1 MNLRA
6 IDLNLLVALDALLAE
21 RHVTRAGARV
31 GLSQPA
37 MSNALS
43 RLRALFGD
51 ALLVRTPA
59 GMELTPR
66 ALELIDP
73 VRGVLRQVERV
84 MTTEEAFDPLDSRR
98 SFTLRLSDLLG
109 RLLLPG
115 LTARL
120 RAQAPHVTL
129 DIVHLPPAG
138 TVDALEADSCDLA
151 VSMGLAHGGSI
162 HAEPVLQDR
171 MVCLMAADHPAA
183 AKTLSLD
190 EFLALRH
197 LKVSIS
203 PTDSRFADDVL
214 IKARRSRHVVL
225 NLPHWLVV
233 PDVVRK
239 TDLVAVMPERL
250 ARLFLRDR
258 PGLALCGLPFAAAPF
273 AWSLYWHRRH
283 GSSRALA
290 WLRRLVAEAMHAS
303 DPRADGGSEMPRT
316 GRAGGA
322 GQGSGRRVAKPG

>member
-1 MNLRA
+1 MNLRS

-21 RHVTRAGARV
+21 RHVTRAGSRV

-51 ALLVRTPA
+51 ALLVRTPM
-59 GMELTPR
+59 GMALTPR
-66 ALELIDP
+66 ALELIEP
-73 VRGVLRQVERV
+73 LRGVLRQVERV
-84 MTTEEAFDPLDSRR
+84 MVTEEAFDPAASRR

-115 LTARL
+115 LMARL
-120 RAQAPHVTL
+120 RAQAPHVAL

-151 VSMGLAHGGSI
+151 VSMGLVHGGSI
-162 HAEPVLQDR
+162 RAEPVLQDR
-171 MVCLMAADHPAA
+171 MVCLMAQDHPAA

-190 EFLALRH
+190 AFLALRH

-214 IKARRSRHVVL
+214 IKARRSREVVL

-233 PDVVRK
+233 PDVVRG
-239 TDLVAVMPERL
+239 TDLAAVMPERL
-250 ARLFLRDR
+250 ARLFLREA
-258 PGLALCGLPFAAAPF
+258 PGLTLCGLPFADAPF

-283 GSSRALA
+283 ESSQALT
-290 WLRRLVAEAMHAS
+290 WLRRVVAEAMHAS
-303 DPRADGGSEMPRT
+303 DRYI
-316 GRAGGA
+316 GGA
-322 GQGSGRRVAKPG
+322 APTGSADADHRRRRAPAKPG

>member
-21 RHVTRAGARV
+21 RHVTRAGSRV

-66 ALELIDP
+66 ALELVDP

-84 MTTEEAFDPLDSRR
+84 MATEEAFDPAQSRR

-115 LTARL
+115 LMARL

-129 DIVHLPPAG
+129 DIAHLPPAG

-151 VSMGLAHGGSI
+151 VSMGLLHGGSI
-162 HAEPVLQDR
+162 HAEPVLPDR

-183 AKTLSLD
+183 AETLSLD
-190 EFLALRH
+190 DFLALRH

-214 IKARRSRHVVL
+214 IKARRSRHVAL

-233 PDVVRK
+233 PDVVRS
-239 TDLVAVMPERL
+239 TDLAAVMPERL
-250 ARLFLRDR
+250 AEIFVREA
-258 PGLALCGLPFAAAPF
+258 PGLTLCGLPFADAPF

-290 WLRRLVAEAMHAS
+290 WLRGLVAEAMRAS
-303 DPRADGGSEMPRT
+303 DPRAGTGSART
-316 GRAGGA
+316 GSGIAAQVARRRAT
-322 GQGSGRRVAKPG
+322 KPG